1 MKIKM
6 TASFV
11 GPEYSLNA
19 GEETDR
25 FDNAEAIRFIEAGFA
40 VPVAAPKIES
50 AVAKPAKEVRKK

>member
-11 GPEYSLNA
+11 GPEYSVEA

-25 FDNAEAIRFIEAGFA
+25 FSEAEAIRFIEAGFA
-40 VPVAAPKIES
+40 IPVAVPKIER
-50 AVAKPAKEVRKK
+50 AVDKSVKEKR

>member
-25 FDNAEAIRFIEAGFA
+25 FTNAEAIRFIEAGHA
-40 VPVAAPKIES
+40 VPVSES
-50 AVAKPAKEVRKK
+50 KVERAVQKPVKEKR